1 MAHIAFLACLRTKD
15 PYDPAI
21 LVLVVSQEADG
32 MYDVLELETRVRRL
46 VHPEDLQAHP

>member
-1 MAHIAFLACLRTKD
+1 MAHTAFPAYLRTKD

-21 LVLVVSQEADG
+21 LVRVVSQEPNG
-32 MYDVLELETRVRRL
+32 MYDVIELASGVRRL